1 MEGLNALKRCI
12 AEAKHIAFL
21 GGAGVSTESG
31 IPDFRSESGRFEA
44 IREFG
49 EEPETLLSRAFFLR
63 YPERFFAY
71 YKKALLVTDAGPNPA
86 HKALC
91 ELEKIGKLTAVI
103 TQNIDGLHQKA
114 GSKNVL
120 ELHGS
125 IYRNTC
131 MGCGKSYGIE
141 KILEDEVVPRC
152 ACGGIVKPDV
162 VLYGE
167 GLDTAVLN
175 AAVRHIMEAD
185 MLLVGGTSLA
195 VYPAAGLIDNFRGER
210 LVLINKSAT
219 PYDGA
224 ASLVIRAPIGET
236 LRAALARPEEGAI

>member
-1 MEGLNALKRCI
+1 MEGLETLKRYI
-12 AEAKHIAFL
+12 SEARRIAFL

-31 IPDFRSESGRFEA
+31 IPDFRGEAGRFKA

-49 EEPETLLSRAFFLR
+49 SEPETLLSHAFFLR

-71 YKKALLVTDAGPNPA
+71 YKSALLVTDAKPNAA
-86 HKALC
+86 HRALAK
-91 ELEKIGKLTAVI
+91 LERTGKLTAVI

-114 GSKNVL
+114 GSGNVL

-125 IYRNTC
+125 IYKNTC
-131 MGCGKSYGIE
+131 MGCKKRYGVE
-141 KILEDEVVPRC
+141 KMLEGGAVPRC

-167 GLDTAVLN
+167 GLDNIVLN
-175 AAVRHIMEAD
+175 GAARFIMEAD

-195 VYPAAGLIDNFRGER
+195 VYPAAGLIEYYGGDR

-224 ASLVIRAPIGET
+224 ASLVIRAPIGEA
-236 LRAALARPEEGAI
+236 LSAALEEA